1 MGLTQEKPKTT
12 FHPLYFLFAFIMWL
26 LVIGWL
32 AVIFSLSAESA
43 DVSTLRSQDLME
55 KIADLFHVTVNE
67 EIVRNCAHIFE
78 FTVLSVFTYIA
89 MFATNHVK
97 TGEKPSASGRLDKIK
112 NDNEVYISVSL
123 WITALSALEPGCS
136 IGEHIH
142 EGDSEIF
149 IVERGCPTYNDS
161 GTEVEAKPG
170 DVLICPAETGHS
182 IANHTGETV
191 DIIALIVYA

>member
-123 WITALSALEPGCS
+123 WITALSAAADEYHQIFVAGRSSSLFDVFLDFSGAVVIMLIIRIVISIYLYVKNRKSS
-136 IGEHIH
+136 IGMIT
-142 EGDSEIF
+142 DNSN
-149 IVERGCPTYNDS
+149 VE
-161 GTEVEAKPG
+161 EV
-170 DVLICPAETGHS
+170 
-182 IANHTGETV
+182 
-191 DIIALIVYA
+191 

>member
-123 WITALSALEPGCS
+123 WITALAAAADEYHQIFVAGRSSSLFDVFLDFSGAVVIMLIIRIVISIYLYVKNRKSS
-136 IGEHIH
+136 IGMITEN
-142 EGDSEIF
+142 SN
-149 IVERGCPTYNDS
+149 VE
-161 GTEVEAKPG
+161 EV
-170 DVLICPAETGHS
+170 
-182 IANHTGETV
+182 
-191 DIIALIVYA
+191 